1 MKEPI
6 KNQSWILLLA
16 LFICADQGNSDDPMP
31 DDPSRA
37 ILFFGNSL
45 TAGYGLDKKAAFPAL
60 IQEKIDRMS
69 WPYIV
74 VNAGLS
80 GETSAGGLRRID
92 WMLKKQFELIVIELG
107 GNDGLR
113 GVPLEE
119 TRKNLNAIVDR
130 IIERG
135 PQVKIVIAG
144 MQLPPNLGSDY
155 TGAFK
160 SIYPNLAKKYNTP
173 LIPFLLKGVGGDP
186 NLNLPDGIHPNA
198 KGHKIVAET
207 VWATLKPILQSI
219 QEAQAEPPPE
229 GIKAAVE
236 RVAFGSCL
244 RQDRPQPVWKSVLET
259 APDVFVFL
267 GDNIYANTTDP
278 EVMRRKYGLLNGQ
291 AGFRTLRNR
300 CRILATW
307 DDNDYGSNDGGAN
320 YPMRGLSQRIFLDFW
335 RWSEG
340 WSHPGVYQSR
350 ILGPPGQEV
359 QFILLDTRYFRSNL
373 VGESG
378 LYRPNAEPD
387 ATVLGDLQWKWLEEE
402 LRKPAE
408 VRIIASSI
416 QVIPTEHRW
425 EKWANFPRERERLF
439 GLIAS
444 TGANGV
450 VFLSGDRHLAEI
462 SRLTTGVPYTLY
474 EVTSSPLNQKGGG
487 SSAEPNRFRISQSN
501 YREGNFGLITI
512 DWDRRVLKLA
522 ILNEGG
528 AEVFSQRVP
537 LIH

>member
-1 MKEPI
+1 MEI
-6 KNQSWILLLA
+6 STKNQTWILLLA
-16 LFICADQGNSDDPMP
+16 LFICAGQGHA

-37 ILFFGNSL
+37 ILFFGNSI
-45 TAGYGLDKKAAFPAL
+45 TAGYGLDKNAAFPAL
-60 IQEKIDRMS
+60 IQDKIDRMN

-92 WMLKKQFELIVIELG
+92 WLLKKRFDLIVIELG

-119 TRKNLNAIVDR
+119 TRRNLNAIIDR

-135 PQVKIVIAG
+135 PQIKIVIAG
-144 MQLPPNLGSDY
+144 MRLPPNLGSDY

-160 SIYPNLAKKYNTP
+160 SIFPDLAKKYNAA
-173 LIPFLLKGVGGDP
+173 LIPFLLKGVGGDRD
-186 NLNLPDGIHPNA
+186 LNLPDGIHPNA
-198 KGHKIVAET
+198 EGHKIVAET
-207 VWATLKPILQSI
+207 VWATLKPILRTI
-219 QEAQAEPPPE
+219 QDARAETPPE
-229 GIKAAVE
+229 EKKAVVD

-244 RQDRPQPVWKSVLET
+244 RQDRPQPVWKSVLKT
-259 APDVFVFL
+259 DPDVFVFL
-267 GDNIYANTTDP
+267 GDNIYADTTDP
-278 EVMRRKYGLLNGQ
+278 EVMRTKYGLLNGQ
-291 AGFRTLRNR
+291 SGFRSLRNR
-300 CRILATW
+300 CRVLATW
-307 DDNDYGSNDGGAN
+307 DDHDYGSNDGGAD
-320 YPMRGLSQRIFLDFW
+320 YPMKGLSQRIFLDFW
-335 RWSEG
+335 GWSEG

-350 ILGPPGQEV
+350 LLGPPGQEV

-373 VGESG
+373 IRPEIGRSG
-378 LYRPNAEPD
+378 LYRPNSDPD
-387 ATVLGDLQWKWLEEE
+387 ATVLGDVQWKWLEAE
-402 LRKPAE
+402 LRQPAA
-408 VRIIASSI
+408 VRILASSI

-439 GLIAS
+439 ELIAS

-450 VFLSGDRHLAEI
+450 VFISGDRHLAEI
-462 SRLTTGVPYTLY
+462 SRLTTDVTYPLY

-487 SSAEPNRFRISQSN
+487 SSSEPNRFRISQSN

-512 DWDRRVLKLA
+512 DWDRQVLKLA
-522 ILNEGG
+522 ILNESG